1 MFNKS
6 RGLFL
11 LWSDWRSQIRSR

>member
-6 RGLFL
+6 MGMFL